1 MKRQLWALTLALFA
15 FASSAFAQSD
25 YPAKP
30 IRMLIP
36 SGAGGGIDILARIF
50 SQRLSEQMGKQIV
63 VENQGGGGGTI
74 AAAAVA
80 RAAPDGYTVIFQ
92 AVNAAV
98 NAVVLT
104 QLPYDPVK
112 DFAPV
117 TLVARFPLVLVIN
130 PELPAKDLRQFI
142 DLLRKNPGKYN
153 YGSAGNATGTHLAA
167 EWFKTLA
174 RVDIVHVPY
183 KGTGAVTPDLISGRV
198 SMMINGLP
206 AETPNIKSGKVR
218 PLAVTTTSR
227 AATLPEVPAMAE
239 VLAGYDMPF
248 WTAIFA
254 PAKTPPAIIER
265 LAAETRRAA
274 RMPQTI
280 ERLRELGAEG
290 VGSTPAEFEAYW
302 QQQLALY
309 ARIVKETNIKLNPN

>member
-1 MKRQLWALTLALFA
+1 MRRQLWALILALFA
-15 FASSAFAQSD
+15 FASPAFAQSD

-130 PELPAKDLRQFI
+130 PGLPAKDLRQFI
-142 DLLRKNPGKYN
+142 DLLRENPGKYN

-227 AATLPEVPAMAE
+227 AATLPDVPAMAE
-239 VLAGYDMPF
+239 VLAGYGMPF

-274 RMPQTI
+274 RTPQTI

>member
-1 MKRQLWALTLALFA
+1 MRRQLWALILALFA
-15 FASSAFAQSD
+15 FASPAFAQGD

-50 SQRLSEQMGKQIV
+50 SQRLAEQMGKQIV

-80 RAAPDGYTVIFQ
+80 RAAPDGYTLIFQ
-92 AVNAAV
+92 AVNAVV

-117 TLVARFPLVLVIN
+117 TLVARFPLVLVVN
-130 PELPAKDLRQFI
+130 PAIPAKDLRQFI

-153 YGSAGNATGTHLAA
+153 YGSAGHATGTHLAA
-167 EWFKTLA
+167 EWFRTLA

-183 KGTGAVTPDLISGRV
+183 KGTGAVTPDLVSGRI

-218 PLAVTTTSR
+218 ALAVTTTSR
-227 AATLPEVPAMAE
+227 AETLPDVPAMAE
-239 VLAGYDMPF
+239 VLAGYDIPF

-254 PAKTPPAIIER
+254 PAKTPPVIIER
-265 LAAETRRAA
+265 LADETRRAA
-274 RMPQTI
+274 RSPQTI

-290 VGSTPAEFEAYW
+290 IGSTPAEFEAYW

-309 ARIVKETNIKLNPN
+309 ARIVKEANIKLNPN